1 MTISRALKRDPTGG
15 GFTHLGS
22 DGVVRAFDR
31 DLRVL
36 DATPLDL
43 ARRSWA
49 QTPDADVL
57 EEVRRAVGRSR
68 AELAGELSA
77 RQEGGAA
84 VRQALEG
91 KRQAESCVS
100 ENCPDDAWC
109 QGLSLYGYNC
119 SSCYFVEANIGNCQ
133 EF

>member
-1 MTISRALKRDPTGG
+1 M
-15 GFTHLGS
+15 
-22 DGVVRAFDR
+22 VRTFDR

-36 DATPLDL
+36 DAAPLDAATRRW
-43 ARRSWA
+43 ARA
-49 QTPDADVL
+49 PDAVVL
-57 EEVRRAVGRSR
+57 EEVRRAVGRS
-68 AELAGELSA
+68 AEDLSA
-77 RQEGGAA
+77 RGPVRTQDAAGGA
-84 VRQALEG
+84 VRQVLEG

-109 QGLSLYGYNC
+109 QGLSIYGYNC